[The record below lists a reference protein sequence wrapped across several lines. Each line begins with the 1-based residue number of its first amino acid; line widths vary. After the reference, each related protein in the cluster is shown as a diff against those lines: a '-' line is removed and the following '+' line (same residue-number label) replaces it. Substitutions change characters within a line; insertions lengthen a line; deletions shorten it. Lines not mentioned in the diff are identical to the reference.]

1 MYAPT
6 GPEILVSVSRRYI
19 ETQLRIVFPFACA
32 RQPRERKGI
41 CNGGGGGGVSMVK
54 NGEILQWRNP
64 FTIKIVHHF
73 SPFFTIFHH
82 FVFQFFKISIFCIG
96 KLPLFFSLGVTAL
109 RHIIKDYNQCSYI
122 NLLLI
127 IL

>member
-1 MYAPT
+1 M
-6 GPEILVSVSRRYI
+6 ERIRRRDS
-19 ETQLRIVFPFACA
+19 ETSLKVP
-32 RQPRERKGI
+32 PM
-41 CNGGGGGGVSMVK
+41 GGAGVLMVK
-54 NGEILQWRNP
+54 NGENGEILQWRNP

-96 KLPLFFSLGVTAL
+96 KLSLFFSLGVTAL

>member
-1 MYAPT
+1 MYTYEKFVHP
-6 GPEILVSVSRRYI
+6 GGVGFSGFRVE
-19 ETQLRIVFPFACA
+19 VFY
-32 RQPRERKGI
+32 KGE
-41 CNGGGGGGVSMVK
+41 GKLGGVSMVK

>member
-1 MYAPT
+1 MT
-6 GPEILVSVSRRYI
+6 G
-19 ETQLRIVFPFACA
+19 
-32 RQPRERKGI
+32 
-41 CNGGGGGGVSMVK
+41 GGGGGGVLMVK

-64 FTIKIVHHF
+64 FTIKIV
-73 SPFFTIFHH
+73 HH